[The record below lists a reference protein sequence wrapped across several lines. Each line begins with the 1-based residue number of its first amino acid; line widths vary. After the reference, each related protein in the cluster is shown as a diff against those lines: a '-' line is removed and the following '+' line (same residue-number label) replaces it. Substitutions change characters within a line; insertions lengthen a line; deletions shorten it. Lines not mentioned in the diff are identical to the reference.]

1 MTQPAAATSSGRADA
16 ARTDATTD
24 PGGWR
29 ARLARAATVSGG
41 APMLLYAAYTAVAFL
56 LCLVATF
63 PHEAVV
69 RQLVARAATGPVAVE
84 MRGLHLGWTLAYT
97 IDELRLLK
105 RDGDP
110 TLPLLS
116 AASVRVAPSLLSLLR
131 GHPYPVRVAGDLYG
145 GTVEGTVDLR
155 PASFAIDT
163 RLAGIDVGRY
173 SGLRLFM
180 EGALRG
186 KVDGELQME
195 GNPEKPATTNGR
207 LALRAATVALEGGKL
222 RGITVPDLHFPE
234 IRLAGDVKRG
244 RLELGDVAANGNEVV
259 ARGEGNVVLQ
269 HPLAASV
276 MNLTLAV
283 RPAAGAPDALR
294 IALNLLPGTP
304 SADGE
309 KTIRLHGT
317 LERPRVQ

>member
-1 MTQPAAATSSGRADA
+1 MTHPAAATSVG
-16 ARTDATTD
+16 RTDTSRGDGPTD
-24 PGGWR
+24 TGWR
-29 ARLARAATVSGG
+29 ARLAGVLTVSGA
-41 APMLLYAAYTAVAFL
+41 APMLLYAAYTAIAFV
-56 LCLVATF
+56 LCLIATF

-110 TLPLLS
+110 SLPLLS

-131 GHPYPVRVAGDLYG
+131 GHPYPARVAADMYG
-145 GTVEGTVDLR
+145 GTIAGTVDLR
-155 PASFAIDT
+155 PTSFALDT
-163 RLAGIDVGRY
+163 RLAGVDIGRY

-180 EGALRG
+180 EGTLRG
-186 KVDGELQME
+186 KVDGELQLD

-207 LALRAATVALEGGKL
+207 IALRAATVALEGGKL

-234 IRLAGDVKRG
+234 IRLAGDIKRG
-244 RLELGDVAANGNEVV
+244 RLELTDVAAPGTEVV

-276 MNLTLAV
+276 MNMTLAV
-283 RPAAGAPDALR
+283 RPAAGAPDGLR

-304 SADGE
+304 AADGE
-309 KTIRLHGT
+309 RTIRLYGT
-317 LERPRVQ
+317 LDRPRVQ